1 MIEYQKILNKNLLN
15 VFIEILKEVEVKG
28 FLRKIK
34 YFQVDVSDTPK
45 EWRTIIAGNG
55 FDLSIDNSLLREN
68 DLYELHEKLKEIS
81 KGFKR
86 QNN

>member
-1 MIEYQKILNKNLLN
+1 MDKRKKIFPVSSWFRLWEAIFSLTNFNASIKTSWPFQEVNLPGKS
-15 VFIEILKEVEVKG
+15 I
-28 FLRKIK
+28 
-34 YFQVDVSDTPK
+34 
-45 EWRTIIAGNG
+45 NG